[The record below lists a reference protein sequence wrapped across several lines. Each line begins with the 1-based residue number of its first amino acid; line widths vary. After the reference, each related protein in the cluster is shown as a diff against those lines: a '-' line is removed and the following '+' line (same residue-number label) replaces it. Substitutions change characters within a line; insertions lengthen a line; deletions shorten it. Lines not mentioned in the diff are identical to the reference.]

1 VVLLRSSCPQAIPVA
16 GPGPSHA
23 SSSSGSVQYLGT
35 VDLEKRAGMALGCP
49 HSHPVAPARPNSHL
63 LIQDSQ
69 DSHLSSCLPC
79 RSIQITP
86 RPPLLLPFP
95 ETFSLL
101 RTLPSFI
108 LNSYITYLE
117 TSIRLSPTSTL
128 KIAVSA
134 CDKVA
139 KHSRIIILTLNTGVE
154 ILYYQTSDHSAL
166 VC

>member
-1 VVLLRSSCPQAIPVA
+1 MQIYTNNSQTTSSAPLSRNVFS
-16 GPGPSHA
+16 PSH
-23 SSSSGSVQYLGT
+23 SPLV
-35 VDLEKRAGMALGCP
+35 
-49 HSHPVAPARPNSHL
+49 HPEQLYHL
-63 LIQDSQ
+63 
-69 DSHLSSCLPC
+69 
-79 RSIQITP
+79 
-86 RPPLLLPFP
+86 F
-95 ETFSLL
+95 
-101 RTLPSFI
+101 
-108 LNSYITYLE
+108 E